1 MQKEIETEAWPTTV
15 QIHGINAAGRESG
28 NATICNGRTTPWL
41 QDTSAAQVYQKWN
54 VTYRDV
60 IIVNEL
66 NQPVATY
73 NLTSN
78 NLGIP
83 ANYSALKALLQQ
95 AAGATDTVRRRRAS
109 PPPAP

>member
-66 NQPVATY
+66 NQPVV
-73 NLTSN
+73 
-78 NLGIP
+78 
-83 ANYSALKALLQQ
+83 
-95 AAGATDTVRRRRAS
+95 GAVVQITFGDEVLYDTDTSPSGENIVRGLTAILYGG
-109 PPPAP
+109 